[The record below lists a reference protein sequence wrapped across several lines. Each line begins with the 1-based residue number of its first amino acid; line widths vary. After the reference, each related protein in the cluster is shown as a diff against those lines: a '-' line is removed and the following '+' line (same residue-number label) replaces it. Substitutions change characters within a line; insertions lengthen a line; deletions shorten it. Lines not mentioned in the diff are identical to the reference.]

1 MLDLILSHEN
11 IWSDN
16 IQVNKRKLQATC
28 TTHIM
33 LYALVAQF
41 LTFLFD
47 FFWVQILLE
56 FSLWNDKKR
65 CIYSQGYQKFSYELK
80 LNETI
85 LTIVASFS
93 LCLKV

>member
-33 LYALVAQF
+33 LYALVAQS

-47 FFWVQILLE
+47 V
-56 FSLWNDKKR
+56 FSGANFAW
-65 CIYSQGYQKFSYELK
+65 IF
-80 LNETI
+80 
-85 LTIVASFS
+85 IV
-93 LCLKV
+93 KW